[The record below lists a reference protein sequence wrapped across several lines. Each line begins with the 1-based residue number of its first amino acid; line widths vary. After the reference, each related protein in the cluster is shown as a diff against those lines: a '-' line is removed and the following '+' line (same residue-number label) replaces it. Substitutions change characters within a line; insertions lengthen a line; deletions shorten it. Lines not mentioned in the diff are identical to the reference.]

1 LILLDSGFRR
11 NDGYTEELTIYE
23 FISIELTQ
31 CKKKAE
37 AEASIQALLSHQ
49 TTRRTDMRFWG
60 YLLVG
65 LLGLNGV
72 ALADITSNQ
81 SDMIKRMKTGGHIL
95 MIRHA
100 LAPGTG
106 DPANFRIGD
115 CATQRNLDER
125 GRNQA
130 RNIGDWLRTKGIGSA
145 RVYSSQWCRCL
156 ETARLL
162 EMGSVTELP
171 ALNSFYELR
180 QNREPN
186 LTALRK
192 FIAEQPADGDLII
205 LVTHFV
211 TISAIADEAVSSG
224 EGVLLKLN
232 EDAPYEIVGR
242 INFRTADVS

>member
-1 LILLDSGFRR
+1 
-11 NDGYTEELTIYE
+11 
-23 FISIELTQ
+23 
-31 CKKKAE
+31 
-37 AEASIQALLSHQ
+37 
-49 TTRRTDMRFWG
+49 MRFWG
-60 YLLVG
+60 YLLVC
-65 LLGLNGV
+65 LMGLNGFAIAGV
-72 ALADITSNQ
+72 DSNLAN
-81 SDMIKRMKTGGHIL
+81 MIGKMKAGGHIL

-100 LAPGTG
+100 LAPGSG
-106 DPANFRIGD
+106 DPANFRVGD
-115 CATQRNLDER
+115 CTTQRNLDDR

-130 RNIGDWLRTKGIGSA
+130 INIGTWLRTKDIDAA

-162 EMGSVTELP
+162 EMGPVTELP
-171 ALNSFYELR
+171 ALNSFYELT

-186 LTALRK
+186 LKALRK
-192 FIAEQPADGDLII
+192 FIAEQPSDGDLII

-242 INFRTADVS
+242 LNLAKL